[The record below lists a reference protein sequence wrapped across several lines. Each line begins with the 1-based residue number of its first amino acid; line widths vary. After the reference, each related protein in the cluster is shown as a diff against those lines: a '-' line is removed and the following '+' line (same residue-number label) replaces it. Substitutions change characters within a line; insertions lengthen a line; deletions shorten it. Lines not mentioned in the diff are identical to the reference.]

1 MQALLGLAGL
11 ALLASMVSFGLY
23 GWDKRAAQQGSWR
36 VAERTLHLWALLGGW
51 PGAWLAQRQFRH
63 KTQKVSF
70 RVLFWLTV
78 LVHSGVVLG
87 VCVLLQRRPAW

>member
-1 MQALLGLAGL
+1 M
-11 ALLASMVSFGLY
+11 ALLASVVSFGLY
-23 GWDKRAAQQGSWR
+23 GWDKRAAQRGNWR
-36 VAERTLHLWALLGGW
+36 VTERTLHLWALLGGW

-78 LVHSGVVLG
+78 VLHCAAVVGVGL
-87 VCVLLQRRPAW
+87 LLQRRQAW